1 AATRTGAH
9 QAVLHNSDPSK
20 ARSKLRKAAGPLPAR
35 LKNDTTMKKLI
46 FTTFLFFSLF
56 TVFGQ
61 NGLKNGN
68 LFILLKDKNTISINS
83 YINNSINQIKTF
95 PITEKSIY
103 TTDQKER
110 IVVLDTAK
118 NKVTIYNIK
127 SGEIKLTIP
136 FDIKPKSIFI
146 DENNLFIG
154 GEKGKEILI
163 QYHLK
168 NEKWYQLEIP
178 SEVVVWGKAIDDIVV
193 NDSLLIAID
202 NIVLPKY
209 VLFYRKNSTDKLEL
223 LHFKELKHNGAYE
236 SIHQG
241 RITETY
247 IGLLS
252 DTYSGY
258 VGATNHITVYNNLDL
273 SSSFALSSNQNDK
286 NYHTFTDFI
295 LINDKIVIASKEK
308 GLGIFEIKESY
319 FKKSDEYSNRSSNR
333 REDISKIKY
342 TKYDNQV
349 ITKLTLIPNTNKIV
363 LTLEDKKGVIRHEII
378 AI

>member
-1 AATRTGAH
+1 MKH
-9 QAVLHNSDPSK
+9 LI
-20 ARSKLRKAAGPLPAR
+20 L
-35 LKNDTTMKKLI
+35 TTL
-46 FTTFLFFSLF
+46 LFFLTLS
-56 TVFGQ
+56 VFGQ
-61 NGLKNGN
+61 NGLKNSN
-68 LFILLKDKNTISINS
+68 LFLLLKDKRTISINS
-83 YINNSINQIKTF
+83 FEKDKINEIKTF
-95 PITEKSIY
+95 VISEKSIY
-103 TTDQKER
+103 TTDQNER
-110 IVVLDTAK
+110 VVVLDTAK
-118 NKVTIYNIK
+118 NQVTLYDIK

-136 FDIKPKSIFI
+136 FDVKPKSIFI

-168 NEKWYQLEIP
+168 NGNWYQLEIP
-178 SEVVVWGKAIDDIVV
+178 NEVIVWGKAIDDIVV
-193 NDSLLIAID
+193 NDTLLIAID
-202 NIVLPKY
+202 NIIMPKY
-209 VLFYRKNSTDKLEL
+209 VLFYRKNEIDKLEL
-223 LHFKELKHNGAYE
+223 SHFKELKHNGAYE

-241 RITETY
+241 RITEKY

-258 VGATNHITVYNNLDL
+258 VGATNYITIYNSLDL

-286 NYHTFTDFI
+286 NFHTFTDFI

-308 GLGIFEIKESY
+308 GLGIFEIKETY

-342 TKYDNQV
+342 TKYENQV
-349 ITKLTLIPNTNKIV
+349 ISKLTLIPNTNKIV

>member
-1 AATRTGAH
+1 
-9 QAVLHNSDPSK
+9 
-20 ARSKLRKAAGPLPAR
+20 
-35 LKNDTTMKKLI
+35 MKKLI
-46 FTTFLFFSLF
+46 LTTFLLFSLF

-83 YINNSINQIKTF
+83 YKNNSINQIKTF

-118 NKVTIYNIK
+118 NQVTIYNIK

-136 FDIKPKSIFI
+136 FEIKPKSIFI

-202 NIVLPKY
+202 NIVMPKY

-223 LHFKELKHNGAYE
+223 LHFRELKHNGAYE

-319 FKKSDEYSNRSSNR
+319 FKKTDEYSNRSSNR

>member
-1 AATRTGAH
+1 MVSIIINIATVTIG
-9 QAVLHNSDPSK
+9 
-20 ARSKLRKAAGPLPAR
+20 GTLPAR
-35 LKNDTTMKKLI
+35 LKNDTTMKNLI
-46 FTTFLFFSLF
+46 LTTSIFFLTLS
-56 TVFGQ
+56 VFGQ
-61 NGLKNGN
+61 NGQKNGN
-68 LFILLKDKNTISINS
+68 LFLLLKDSRTISINS
-83 YINNSINQIKTF
+83 FENDKINEIKTF
-95 PITEKSIY
+95 AISEKSIY

-110 IVVLDTAK
+110 IAILDTAK
-118 NKVTIYNIK
+118 NDITIFNIN
-127 SGEIKLTIP
+127 SSNQIKLSIP
-136 FDIKPKSIFI
+136 FEIKPKTVLLNNDNIFV
-146 DENNLFIG
+146 G
-154 GEKGKEILI
+154 GEMGKEILI

-178 SEVVVWGKAIDDIVV
+178 SEVVVWGKAIDDLVV

-202 NIVLPKY
+202 NIVMPKY
-209 VLFYRKNSTDKLEL
+209 VLFYRLNSNSRLDLSHYKG
-223 LHFKELKHNGAYE
+223 LKHNGAYE

-258 VGATNHITVYNNLDL
+258 VGATNHITIYNNLDF

-319 FKKSDEYSNRSSNR
+319 FDKTDEYSNMSSNR

-363 LTLEDKKGVIRHEII
+363 LTLEDKKGVIRYEII

>member
-1 AATRTGAH
+1 
-9 QAVLHNSDPSK
+9 
-20 ARSKLRKAAGPLPAR
+20 
-35 LKNDTTMKKLI
+35 
-46 FTTFLFFSLF
+46 
-56 TVFGQ
+56 
-61 NGLKNGN
+61 
-68 LFILLKDKNTISINS
+68 
-83 YINNSINQIKTF
+83 
-95 PITEKSIY
+95 IY

-252 DTYSGY
+252 NTYSGY

-319 FKKSDEYSNRSSNR
+319 FKKTDEYS
-333 REDISKIKY
+333 
-342 TKYDNQV
+342 
-349 ITKLTLIPNTNKIV
+349 
-363 LTLEDKKGVIRHEII
+363 
-378 AI
+378 

>member
-1 AATRTGAH
+1 M
-9 QAVLHNSDPSK
+9 
-20 ARSKLRKAAGPLPAR
+20 
-35 LKNDTTMKKLI
+35 KNLI
-46 FTTFLFFSLF
+46 VTTFLICSFF

-68 LFILLKDKNTISINS
+68 LFILLKDKKTISINS
-83 YINNSINQIKTF
+83 YDNNGIKQIKTF
-95 PITEKSIY
+95 PISEKSIY

-110 IVVLDTAK
+110 VVVLDTAK
-118 NKVTIYNIK
+118 NQVTIYNIT
-127 SGEIKLTIP
+127 SDEIKLTIP
-136 FDIKPKSIFI
+136 FGIKSKSIFL
-146 DENNLFIG
+146 DENNLFVG
-154 GEKGKEILI
+154 GDKGKEMLI
-163 QYHLK
+163 QYHIK
-168 NEKWYQLEIP
+168 SEKWYQLEIP
-178 SEVVVWGKAIDDIVV
+178 NEVNVWGKAIDDIVV

-202 NIVLPKY
+202 NIVMPKY
-209 VLFYRKNSTDKLEL
+209 VLFYRKNTTDKLEL
-223 LHFKELKHNGAYE
+223 SHFKELKHNGAYE

-286 NYHTFTDFI
+286 NYHSFTDFI

-319 FKKSDEYSNRSSNR
+319 FKKTDEYSNRSSNR
-333 REDISKIKY
+333 REDIYKIKY

-349 ITKLTLIPNTNKIV
+349 ITKLTLIPSTNKIV

>member
-1 AATRTGAH
+1 
-9 QAVLHNSDPSK
+9 
-20 ARSKLRKAAGPLPAR
+20 
-35 LKNDTTMKKLI
+35 MKKLI

-68 LFILLKDKNTISINS
+68 LFILLQDKNTISINS
-83 YINNSINQIKTF
+83 YKNNSINQIKTF
-95 PITEKSIY
+95 QITEKSIY

-118 NKVTIYNIK
+118 NQVTIYNIK

-136 FDIKPKSIFI
+136 FEIKPKSIFI

-202 NIVLPKY
+202 NIVMPKY

-223 LHFKELKHNGAYE
+223 LHFRELKHNGAYE

-319 FKKSDEYSNRSSNR
+319 FKKTDEYSNRSSNR